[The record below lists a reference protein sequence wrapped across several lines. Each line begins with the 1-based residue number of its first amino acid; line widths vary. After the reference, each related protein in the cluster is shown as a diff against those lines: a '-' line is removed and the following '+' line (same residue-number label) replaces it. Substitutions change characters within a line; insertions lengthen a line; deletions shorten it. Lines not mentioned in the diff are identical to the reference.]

1 MTPNKLPDF
10 DTMTPADFERYLP
23 ELFANG
29 DGRVSTDPR
38 VQNFLKN
45 NPVCAALVRDLETIA
60 ETAKSLLEPVYE
72 PSDAVWSGIEKKLK
86 KKKN

>member
-1 MTPNKLPDF
+1 MTPKLPDF
-10 DTMTPADFERYLP
+10 DTMTPADFERNLP

-29 DGRVSTDPR
+29 DGHISTDPR
-38 VQNFLKN
+38 FKIFLQK

-60 ETAKSLLEPVYE
+60 ETAKSLLEPAYE
-72 PSDAVWSGIEKKLK
+72 PSDAVWDEIEKKLK

>member
-1 MTPNKLPDF
+1 MTSKVPDF
-10 DTMTPADFERYLP
+10 DHMTPADFERYLP

-60 ETAKSLLEPVYE
+60 DTAKSLLEPVYE
-72 PSDAVWSGIEKKLK
+72 PSDAVWGEIEKKLM
-86 KKKN
+86 KKN